1 MRPRTPL
8 RTFFATAVVVAV
20 AALAAPASAAVTVSV
35 TSMSDPNTLPVGQ
48 VLIADFN
55 DAQNPEA
62 TLLDGFTL
70 DLMGS
75 TVGWNEG
82 ANGYSGTLPND
93 PTHYLTIPG
102 SASATLFSV
111 QGLRS
116 FSFYMGSADTYNSV
130 RFIGANGFDQTLNG
144 GQMTQGYTGQSWNW
158 GARVNFDFGGAT
170 VNQIVLTSS
179 GNSFEL
185 DNLAGAVQQAVPEP
199 STWAMLI
206 LGFGAIGAVLRRR
219 RAVLTP
225 V

>member
-1 MRPRTPL
+1 MATRS
-8 RTFFATAVVVAV
+8 TFRALIATAAV
-20 AALAAPASAAVTVSV
+20 MAAAALAAPASAAITVNV
-35 TSMSDPNTLPVGQ
+35 TSMSDPNALPDGQ

-55 DAQNPEA
+55 DAENPEA

-82 ANGYSGTLPND
+82 GSGYSGTLPND

-102 SASATLFSV
+102 NATATLFSV
-111 QGLRS
+111 QGLKS

-130 RFIGANGFDQTLNG
+130 RFIGAGGFDQTLNG
-144 GQMTQGYTGQSWNW
+144 GQMTEGYTGQSWDW

-170 VNQIVLTSS
+170 INQVVLMSS

-185 DNLAGAVQQAVPEP
+185 DNLAGTLGAVPEP
-199 STWAMLI
+199 ATWSMMI
-206 LGFGAIGAVLRRR
+206 LGFGTVGAMLRRR
-219 RAVLTP
+219 RAAFTP